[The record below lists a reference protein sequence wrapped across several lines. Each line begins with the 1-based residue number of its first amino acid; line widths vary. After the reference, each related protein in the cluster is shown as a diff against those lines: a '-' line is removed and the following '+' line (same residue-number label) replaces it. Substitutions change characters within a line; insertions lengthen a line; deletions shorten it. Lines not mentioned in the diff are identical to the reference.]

1 MLPLIMNPAFT
12 LILTT
17 FAVVLYL
24 LAGARAKRP
33 PSLPW
38 DLAAPLAIALHL
50 LVLASQVFHDRAI
63 SLGVREALSLFSW
76 QSALLL
82 WLVSL
87 RQPLRILGVAIYPL
101 AALAAAIA
109 SSLPTPIN
117 PIPIADWKIQLHIM
131 LSLFTAGFLTLA
143 SVQAITLAAQDRLLH
158 RRTGMTLVQALPP
171 LQTMERLLFQLIGLG
186 FFLLSLSLISGLL
199 FVKDLLGQ
207 HLAHKTVLSMI
218 AWLLFGL
225 LLWGRW
231 RHGWRGRAAIRWTL
245 SGYLVLI
252 VAYFG
257 SKWVLEQLLDKH
269 WT

>member
-1 MLPLIMNPAFT
+1 MSSAILS
-12 LILTT
+12 ILTAA
-17 FAVVLYL
+17 AVVFYL
-24 LAGARAKRP
+24 VAGVQAKRTTAP
-33 PSLPW
+33 LW
-38 DLAAPLAIALHL
+38 ILAAPLAIALHL
-50 LVLASQVFHDRAI
+50 LVLGNQIFHEQAI
-63 SLGVREALSLFSW
+63 SLGIREALSLFAW
-76 QSALLL
+76 QSALFL
-82 WLVSL
+82 WLLSS

-109 SSLPTPIN
+109 SALPDPIN
-117 PIPIADWKIQLHIM
+117 LIPIADWKIQLHIM
-131 LSLFTAGFLTLA
+131 LSLFAAGFLTLA

-158 RRTGMTLVQALPP
+158 QRAGMALVQALPP

-207 HLAHKTVLSMI
+207 HLAHKTVLSAI

-245 SGYLVLI
+245 TGYLVLI

-257 SKWVLEQLLDKH
+257 SKWVLEQVLHKH